1 VLHMNKDHHM
11 VGRQAKVFSPREM
24 RQLMAAA
31 SKGRFPERDRLM
43 VLLAARAGLRA
54 CEIARLTWGM
64 VCDASGRVAP
74 LIEVRGSIAK
84 RGTGRR
90 VPMHLELRRALRA
103 WYSQQPTERI
113 RPDAVVLPSLRGGPM
128 RPNSVVNWFV
138 TRCRE
143 AGLDGC
149 SSHSG
154 RRTFITN
161 AARKAHRAGA
171 SLRDVQMLAGHRS
184 IETTQGYID
193 GDSDAQRRLVA
204 LI

>member
-1 VLHMNKDHHM
+1 M
-11 VGRQAKVFSPREM
+11 VGKQAKVFSPREL
-24 RQLMAAA
+24 RQLMTAAIA
-31 SKGRFPERDRLM
+31 GRFPERDRLI

-54 CEIARLTWGM
+54 CEIANLTWGM
-64 VCDASGRVAP
+64 VLDASGRVAP

-84 RGTGRR
+84 RGSGRR
-90 VPMHLELRRALRA
+90 VPMHMQLRRALRD
-103 WYSQQPTERI
+103 WKCNQPDHRI
-113 RPDAVVLPSLRGGPM
+113 THDAVIVTSLRGGPM
-128 RPNSVVNWFV
+128 RPNSIVNWFV

-143 AGLDGC
+143 ADLEGC

-161 AARKAHRAGA
+161 AARRAHRAGA
-171 SLRDVQMLAGHRS
+171 CLRDVQMLAGHRS

-193 GDSDAQRRLVA
+193 GDSDAQRRLVS